1 MLHVHVLLVCG
12 NFILPEPASY
22 VFFYAIFNLRKLLY
36 IIIGKAETQTVCC
49 GEEAD
54 RSQAQGEAIAER
66 AETADQNRENPS
78 ALHSCRNVGDLFE
91 RADRP
96 DR

>member
-1 MLHVHVLLVCG
+1 MSEELEKLRHKQ
-12 NFILPEPASY
+12 Y
-22 VFFYAIFNLRKLLY
+22 VAERKLAAA
-36 IIIGKAETQTVCC
+36 KHK
-49 GEEAD
+49 
-54 RSQAQGEAIAER
+54 AIAER
-66 AETADQNRENPS
+66 AETADQKRENPS

>member
-1 MLHVHVLLVCG
+1 MCLK
-12 NFILPEPASY
+12 
-22 VFFYAIFNLRKLLY
+22 RK
-36 IIIGKAETQTVCC
+36 
-49 GEEAD
+49 EAD

-66 AETADQNRENPS
+66 AEAADQKRENPS
-78 ALHSCRNVGDLFE
+78 ALHPCRNVGDLFE

>member
-1 MLHVHVLLVCG
+1 MTKPKAINRKKLVAFVLP
-12 NFILPEPASY
+12 IIRKEKLPMSEELEKLRHKQY
-22 VFFYAIFNLRKLLY
+22 VAERKL
-36 IIIGKAETQTVCC
+36 T
-49 GEEAD
+49 
-54 RSQAQGEAIAER
+54 AER
-66 AETADQNRENPS
+66 AETADQKRKNTS

>member
-1 MLHVHVLLVCG
+1 MSEEL
-12 NFILPEPASY
+12 E
-22 VFFYAIFNLRKLLY
+22 KL
-36 IIIGKAETQTVCC
+36 KTQTVYC
-49 GEEAD
+49 GAQAD

-66 AETADQNRENPS
+66 AETADQKRENPS
-78 ALHSCRNVGDLFE
+78 ALHPCRNVGDLFE

>member
-1 MLHVHVLLVCG
+1 MRMPNEQLEKLKQQK
-12 NFILPEPASY
+12 Y
-22 VFFYAIFNLRKLLY
+22 VAEKKL
-36 IIIGKAETQTVCC
+36 T
-49 GEEAD
+49 
-54 RSQAQGEAIAER
+54 AER
-66 AETADQNRENPS
+66 AETADQKRENPS

>member
-1 MLHVHVLLVCG
+1 MLRS
-12 NFILPEPASY
+12 A
-22 VFFYAIFNLRKLLY
+22 
-36 IIIGKAETQTVCC
+36 
-49 GEEAD
+49 AD
-54 RSQAQGEAIAER
+54 RSQAQGEAFAKR
-66 AETADQNRENPS
+66 AETADQKRENPS